1 MRWEQQRVHPP
12 VSPPAAST
20 PTASPPAASTSAA
33 SPPAAGSAGTAGRP
47 RTAELPLEVPDAAS
61 QSERGDRRAGLRLPD
76 PVPIEAGEQDAYA
89 IEIRAKS
96 ILNRV
101 PGASRVPFEWTINP
115 YRGCTHACRYCFAR
129 RTHTYLELDSGY
141 DFDSKIVVKVN
152 AGSLLRRELASPRW
166 RGDPVALG
174 TNTDP
179 YQRVEGRYGLMREII
194 AALRDHANP
203 FSILT
208 KGTLVLRDLDLIGEA
223 AAATSVSMAVSIGSV
238 DERLWR
244 QVEPGTPSPLRRVD
258 VVRQFAAAGIGC
270 SVLMAPI
277 LPGLTDGEEHIDGT
291 VAALARAGAASITP
305 IVLHLRSGAR
315 EWYREWLRE
324 AYPELLPLYARL
336 YGDGAYAPQSYQ
348 RDVLARVREAE
359 RRHGLGGP
367 AGESF
372 RRPGGEES
380 AEGGSPAR
388 GGSPQEPSAP
398 DAAVVQEQLALL

>member
-1 MRWEQQRVHPP
+1 MD
-12 VSPPAAST
+12 
-20 PTASPPAASTSAA
+20 
-33 SPPAAGSAGTAGRP
+33 
-47 RTAELPLEVPDAAS
+47 VPDAATS
-61 QSERGDRRAGLRLPD
+61 QPDRAGRRAGLRLPD

-101 PGASRVPFEWTINP
+101 PGASRVPFEWTVNP

-129 RTHTYLELDSGY
+129 RTHTYLDLDSGY

-152 AGSLLRRELASPRW
+152 AGALLRRELASPRW

-194 AALRDHANP
+194 AALRDRANP

-208 KGTLVLRDLDLIGEA
+208 KGTLVLRDLDLLREA
-223 AAATSVSMAVSIGSV
+223 AAVTSVSMAVSIGSV

-258 VVRQFAAAGIGC
+258 VVRRFAEAGIGC

-277 LPGLTDGEEHIDGT
+277 LPGLTDGEEHIEET
-291 VAALARAGAASITP
+291 VAALAHAGAASITP

-324 AYPELLPLYARL
+324 AHPELLPLYARL

-348 RDVLARVREAE
+348 REVLARVREAE
-359 RRHGLGGP
+359 RRHGCDQQ
-367 AGESF
+367 
-372 RRPGGEES
+372 
-380 AEGGSPAR
+380 EGGSHRQP
-388 GGSPQEPSAP
+388 GEDSAER
-398 DAAVVQEQLALL
+398 DAAVRGGGAAEEPSPPGAAIQEQLALL